1 MIKFAEKKI
10 YSFLSTNNRSD
21 PFPILCALARSEE
34 DWRGNGKEREG
45 RGKKKE
51 SGLIRGSCLSTTGR
65 SSRNPADV

>member
-34 DWRGNGKEREG
+34 DWRGAGKEREETW
-45 RGKKKE
+45 KKE
-51 SGLIRGSCLSTTGR
+51 GKWTNSRVVFVHHRKILEKSG
-65 SSRNPADV
+65 